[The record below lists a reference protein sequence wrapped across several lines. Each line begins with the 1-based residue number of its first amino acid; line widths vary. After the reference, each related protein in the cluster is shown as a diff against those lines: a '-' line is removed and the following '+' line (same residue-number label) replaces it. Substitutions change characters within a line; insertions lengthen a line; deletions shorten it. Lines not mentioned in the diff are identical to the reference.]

1 MNQAQLIKQFNDQYR
16 EKFNPEFFKRSSDAI
31 IEELKKVILS
41 CQRDKFF
48 TIKVLEFKVVEDYAE
63 INKIL
68 YNYEQAIINK
78 NKTKKRDNQYEY
90 INLKDSYIKLLIVT
104 YFIQIG
110 NESDTINVYI
120 AVPRIVDR
128 YYFYL
133 NGNTYSASYQ
143 LVDASTYNNS
153 TSTTSSKNQHVT
165 FKTMFMPVRVY
176 RTFTSLKTT
185 DKQEIPVIHY
195 TSRVFN
201 KTLPAVK
208 YILAKFGFIDTMGFL
223 GVGSYIRIY
232 DHDPGLSENAYVFQ
246 NKEIYI
252 EVDKY
257 MYDNDAIIQT
267 LVYTVYKSVTKITKA
282 SDMFSTTFWLES
294 LGAEFNNYT
303 MEKGL
308 SILDSLESIYDIST
322 RDSLHLPD
330 KDKQDIYCIIKWII
344 CNFPSLKAK
353 DNLDVSTK
361 RIRYE
366 EYIASLYA
374 MKLTPGIYR
383 ISDLGKRAKLE
394 HIKKALNTAPMYL
407 ISAIVR
413 CNLVNYRNMVNDMD
427 AMTALKFTYKGIAGI
442 GEKSNSVPS
451 IYRTVDKSH
460 IGRIDPDSS
469 SASDPGLSGS
479 FCPLV
484 KTFNNSFTEFE
495 EPNFWETEF
504 QKTMADYRNL
514 VGLKQAIIFEQ
525 DVLGKEIDKDRIE
538 IIDQSIAFSKQLFKA
553 IQRIENP
560 NNLTGS
566 IDLFGDGFFILNSVQ
581 EE

>member
-1 MNQAQLIKQFNDQYR
+1 MNQAQLIKEFNDKYR
-16 EKFNPEFFKRSSDAI
+16 EKFNPDFFKRSSDAI

-48 TIKVLEFKVVEDYAE
+48 TIKVLKFRVVEDYKE
-63 INKIL
+63 INDIL
-68 YNYEQAIINK
+68 YKYEQAIINK
-78 NKTKKRDNQYEY
+78 NKTKKKDNQYEF
-90 INLKDSYIKLLIVT
+90 INLKDSDIKLLVVT
-104 YFIQIG
+104 YYIEING
-110 NESDTINVYI
+110 ESDTLNVYI
-120 AVPRIVDR
+120 AVPRIVDK
-128 YYFYL
+128 YYFHL

-176 RTFTSLKTT
+176 RVLTSLKTI
-185 DKQEIPVIHY
+185 DKQEVHVTHY

-201 KTLPAVK
+201 KTLPAIK
-208 YILAKFGFIDTMGFL
+208 YILAKFGFIGAMQFL
-223 GVGSYIRIY
+223 GIGTYIRIY
-232 DHDPGLSENAYVFQ
+232 DDQPELRDDIYVFQ
-246 NKEIYI
+246 NREVYI

-257 MYDNDAIIQT
+257 MYDNDLIIQSF
-267 LVYTVYKSVTKITKA
+267 VYTVYKAITKITKA
-282 SDMFSTTFWLES
+282 SDMFTFNFWLES

-303 MEKGL
+303 VEKGL

-322 RDSLHLPD
+322 KESLHLPEED
-330 KDKQDIYCIIKWII
+330 KADIYCILKWII
-344 CNFPSLKAK
+344 CNFGSLKAK

-374 MKLTPGIYR
+374 MKLSPGIYR
-383 ISDLGKRAKLE
+383 ISDLGKRAKIE
-394 HIKKALNTAPMYL
+394 HIKKALNTSPMFL
-407 ISAIVR
+407 VSSIVR

-427 AMTALKFTYKGIAGI
+427 SMTALKFTYKGISGI
-442 GEKSNSVPS
+442 GEQSNSVPS

-484 KTFNNSFTEFE
+484 KTFNNSFSEFE
-495 EPNFWETEF
+495 EPNFWESEF
-504 QKTMADYRNL
+504 QKTVADYRNL
-514 VGLKQAIIFEQ
+514 VGLKQAIVFEKE
-525 DVLGKEIDKDRIE
+525 VLGKEIDKDHLE

-553 IQRIENP
+553 IERIEDP

-566 IDLFGDGFFILNSVQ
+566 IDLFGDGFFILNNG
-581 EE
+581 